1 MQDLLL
7 LDLPLPFF
15 PFSSFKAICDRC
27 GYRCNVSTDLHH
39 HGVGEIKKGLEFNDA
54 SKATTANLMR
64 ELPKVRL
71 LCPDKCHSRNPRD
84 SYHSNNHKST
94 KNATYE
100 GVSDDESAL
109 CSSEMD
115 DDGSDSDSDWEEQQE
130 YLRKKRSGF
139 SRGTKRKRNSSDV
152 DTEHNIDTEDE
163 YCLLDNGDRIE
174 SDDSPS
180 Y

>member
-1 MQDLLL
+1 
-7 LDLPLPFF
+7 
-15 PFSSFKAICDRC
+15 
-27 GYRCNVSTDLHH
+27 
-39 HGVGEIKKGLEFNDA
+39 
-54 SKATTANLMR
+54 MR
-64 ELPKVRL
+64 ELPKVRPQ
-71 LCPDKCHSRNPRD
+71 CPD
-84 SYHSNNHKST
+84 SYHARNPMGSYHYKA
-94 KNATYE
+94 NAAKKCE
-100 GVSDDESAL
+100 CVSDDESAHISL
-109 CSSEMD
+109 KMD
-115 DDGSDSDSDWEEQQE
+115 DDGSYSDSDWEEQQE

>member
-1 MQDLLL
+1 
-7 LDLPLPFF
+7 
-15 PFSSFKAICDRC
+15 
-27 GYRCNVSTDLHH
+27 
-39 HGVGEIKKGLEFNDA
+39 
-54 SKATTANLMR
+54 MR
-64 ELPKVRL
+64 ELPKVRV

-115 DDGSDSDSDWEEQQE
+115 DDGSDSDSDWEEHSGN
-130 YLRKKRSGF
+130 LRKKRSGGG
-139 SRGTKRKRNSSDV
+139 RGTKRKRASPDIG
-152 DTEHNIDTEDE
+152 TEDDTEDD
-163 YCLLDNGDRIE
+163 YCRQIPPNDDT
-174 SDDSPS
+174 DDSPC